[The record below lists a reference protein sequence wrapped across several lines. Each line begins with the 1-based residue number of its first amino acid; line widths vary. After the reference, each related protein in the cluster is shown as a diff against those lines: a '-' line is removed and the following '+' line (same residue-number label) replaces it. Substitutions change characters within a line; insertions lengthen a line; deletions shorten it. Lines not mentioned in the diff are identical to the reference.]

1 MISCVLCAWGGV
13 YNLQSTLDL
22 LVLSL
27 VEKGNAGQGDSQRL
41 ENVKQWIVKGTDTS
55 EDINT
60 LIVGGTASN
69 VTALVKP
76 FHNENEK
83 CNIDIFT
90 PLSDLTQDGHQKSP
104 CSSFNE
110 ALTNSCCP
118 IIIGAFKVNNKGIQ
132 LFHLRSVRLRLG
144 SIRLRLICQ
153 FAYDSYVEAL
163 NLNYCSLKP
172 KKKTQYI
179 LSSMSR
185 KTMR

>member
-41 ENVKQWIVKGTDTS
+41 ENVKQWIVKGTDTF

-60 LIVGGTASN
+60 LIEGGTASN

-83 CNIDIFT
+83 YNIHIFT
-90 PLSDLTQDGHQKSP
+90 PLSDLTQDGHPNLPVAASMKHWP
-104 CSSFNE
+104 TV
-110 ALTNSCCP
+110 A
-118 IIIGAFKVNNKGIQ
+118 AQ
-132 LFHLRSVRLRLG
+132 LSLEHLR
-144 SIRLRLICQ
+144 
-153 FAYDSYVEAL
+153 
-163 NLNYCSLKP
+163 
-172 KKKTQYI
+172 
-179 LSSMSR
+179 
-185 KTMR
+185 